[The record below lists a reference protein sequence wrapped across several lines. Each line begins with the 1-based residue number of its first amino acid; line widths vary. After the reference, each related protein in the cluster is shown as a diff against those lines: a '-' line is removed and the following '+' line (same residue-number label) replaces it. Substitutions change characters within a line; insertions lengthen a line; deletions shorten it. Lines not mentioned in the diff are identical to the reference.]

1 MEVKL
6 QLILSNSQIVE
17 TNMINMLNYI
27 NESMLGVLNALFTL
41 IGFAVTIYTFKR
53 SLKNELI
60 KTQNSITL
68 DQVRDLLMKY

>member
-1 MEVKL
+1 
-6 QLILSNSQIVE
+6 
-17 TNMINMLNYI
+17 MINILNSI
-27 NESMLGVLNALFTL
+27 NDSMLGVLNALFTL

-68 DQVRDLLMKY
+68 DQVRDLPYVICLMRY